1 MLMKSSQEF
10 LSEIS
15 ESIIFAKLN
24 FNSRASAM
32 SFEFLEHVGVS
43 SVLNAAEGTK
53 PGCVGTNQ
61 VQALS
66 LGISSSSS
74 AGLLQF
80 SQYSLLGAQD
90 V

>member
-1 MLMKSSQEF
+1 
-10 LSEIS
+10 
-15 ESIIFAKLN
+15 
-24 FNSRASAM
+24 M

-43 SVLNAAEGTK
+43 SVLNAAEGNK

-66 LGISSSSS
+66 LGISSSPS

-80 SQYSLLGAQD
+80 SQYSLFGAQD